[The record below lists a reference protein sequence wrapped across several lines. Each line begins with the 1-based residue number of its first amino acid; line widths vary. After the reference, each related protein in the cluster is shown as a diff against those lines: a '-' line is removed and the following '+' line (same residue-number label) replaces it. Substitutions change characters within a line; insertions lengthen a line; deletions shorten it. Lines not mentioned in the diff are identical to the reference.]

1 MSSPTPDPPNGAPG
15 KSKLPDTFLILLFLA
30 LAAFASTWIFTPGRY
45 GLNAQGR
52 IDPASF
58 EPGVA
63 PLRAPLFGQDGAVG
77 LLNVPFEGLV
87 AGDRTSTTVGLMAFI
102 LVIGG
107 VFGVLMRTGSIDRV
121 LTALIGPP
129 EKLGTERGDLIVM
142 GLFVAFSLA
151 GAVFGMSEEAIAIS
165 LILTPILVRSGYDSI
180 TGMLTCY
187 VATQLGFA
195 TSWMNPFGLVIAQSI
210 SGLPTLSG
218 MGLRLSMWVVFTLVG
233 VAYLGWYARRVRRDP
248 ASSAAFHSDAR
259 WRDTVSAE
267 GVAPYRAGDLLV
279 LTLLLATVAWVA
291 WGVIAKGYYLAE
303 IAAQF
308 FAMSLA
314 VGLVAYVLKLGQAG
328 ANDLVRAFSEGA
340 AQLAP
345 AALVVGIAKGV
356 LLMIGGDKP
365 DHLSLLNS
373 LLHAMGGLTA
383 LLPDWATALG
393 MLGFQ
398 SSINLVIVSGSG
410 QAALTMPLMAPLAD
424 LAGVSRQTA
433 VLAFQLGDGLTNIV
447 APTSA
452 SLMGCLAAGRL
463 GFSTWLTF
471 VWRPLAGLLLL
482 AAAFILLA
490 QGLGYQ

>member
-1 MSSPTPDPPNGAPG
+1 
-15 KSKLPDTFLILLFLA
+15 
-30 LAAFASTWIFTPGRY
+30 
-45 GLNAQGR
+45 
-52 IDPASF
+52 
-58 EPGVA
+58 
-63 PLRAPLFGQDGAVG
+63 
-77 LLNVPFEGLV
+77 
-87 AGDRTSTTVGLMAFI
+87 
-102 LVIGG
+102 
-107 VFGVLMRTGSIDRV
+107 
-121 LTALIGPP
+121 
-129 EKLGTERGDLIVM
+129 
-142 GLFVAFSLA
+142 
-151 GAVFGMSEEAIAIS
+151 
-165 LILTPILVRSGYDSI
+165 
-180 TGMLTCY
+180 
-187 VATQLGFA
+187 
-195 TSWMNPFGLVIAQSI
+195 
-210 SGLPTLSG
+210 
-218 MGLRLSMWVVFTLVG
+218 
-233 VAYLGWYARRVRRDP
+233 VRRDP
-248 ASSAAFHSDAR
+248 TRSIAFQSDAR
-259 WRDTVSAE
+259 WRDTVSA
-267 GVAPYRAGDLLV
+267 GDTGAFRAGDLLV
-279 LTLLLATVAWVA
+279 LTLLLATVVWVA
-291 WGVIAKGYYLAE
+291 WGVIARGYYLAE

-308 FAMSLA
+308 FAMGLA

-365 DHLSLLNS
+365 DHWSLLNS

-424 LAGVSRQTA
+424 LSGVSRQTA
-433 VLAFQLGDGLTNIV
+433 VLAFQLGDGLTNII

-471 VWRPLAGLLLL
+471 IWRPLAGFLLL
-482 AAAFILLA
+482 AAAFVLLA